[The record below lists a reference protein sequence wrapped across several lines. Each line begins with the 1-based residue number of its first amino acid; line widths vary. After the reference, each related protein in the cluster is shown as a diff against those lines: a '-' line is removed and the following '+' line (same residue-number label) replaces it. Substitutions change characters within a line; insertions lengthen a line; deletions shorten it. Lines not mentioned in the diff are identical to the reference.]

1 MENKSGMVVVQDKV
15 LLLPD
20 KVSDTVGSMGIVKP
34 EVVKA
39 QEIWAQ
45 TRATVIDVG
54 PNAFETWE
62 EPVPKAGDKV
72 YVCRYAGID
81 GIKGADGEFY
91 KIAPDV
97 DITAI
102 IYEEP
107 EEEIGSARKPLYLK
121 EA

>member
-20 KVSDTVGSMGIVKP
+20 KVSDTVFGIVKP
-34 EVVKA
+34 EIVKA
-39 QEIWAQ
+39 QETWAQ

-62 EPVPKAGDKV
+62 EPTPKAGDKV

-107 EEEIGSARKPLYLK
+107 EEEIGSARKPIFKK